1 MQIQNSLIPDI
12 WVTEKHQDAT
22 AMSFRVKQV
31 LFSEQS
37 PFQHVCVVET
47 QSLGKLLLND
57 GMTMVSE
64 ADEFVYHEMIA
75 HVPLFAHPHPR
86 KVLIIGGGDAGTAR
100 EVLRHKYIEKCIM
113 VEIDEAVVRACKE
126 HIPSVSCA
134 LNDPRLSVIID
145 DGVKYIAQTQEKFD
159 VILIDSTDPI
169 GPAQPLF
176 GEAFYSDIAA
186 HLEPEGIVV
195 SQAESV
201 FFGKEL
207 QESLL
212 KILRKTF
219 QHLYLYNYSNL
230 TYPGGLW
237 SFSFASQSS
246 KPFPE
251 GLAKK
256 IEQSQLSFKYY
267 NPNIHRGSFC
277 LPNFQRTQFQDLLDQ
292 DIR

>member
-1 MQIQNSLIPDI
+1 MQTQNSLLPDMWI
-12 WVTEKHQDAT
+12 TEKFQDST
-22 AMSFRVKQV
+22 AMSFRLKKV

-64 ADEFVYHEMIA
+64 ADEFVYHEMIS
-75 HVPLFAHPHPR
+75 HVPLFSHPDPK
-86 KVLIIGGGDAGTAR
+86 KVLIIGGGDGGTAR
-100 EVLRHKYIEKCIM
+100 EVLRHKSIEKCTM

-134 LNDPRLSVIID
+134 LNDPRLSLIID
-145 DGVKYIAQTQEKFD
+145 DGVKYIEKTEERFD

-176 GEAFYSDIAA
+176 GEEFYQNVAS
-186 HLEPEGIVV
+186 HLNSKGIVV

-201 FFGKEL
+201 FWGKEL

-212 KILRKTF
+212 KILKKTF

-237 SFSFASQSS
+237 SFSFASQETE
-246 KPFPE
+246 PFPYDL
-251 GLAKK
+251 GKK
-256 IEQSQLSFKYY
+256 IQESQFPFRYY
-267 NPNIHRGSFC
+267 NECMHKGAFSLPSF
-277 LPNFQRTQFQDLLDQ
+277 QWEQFQSLLKNKK
-292 DIR
+292 

>member
-1 MQIQNSLIPDI
+1 MTPDM
-12 WVTEKHQDAT
+12 WVTEKHKDST
-22 AMSFRVKQV
+22 AMSFRLKQV

-47 QSLGKLLLND
+47 EALGKLLLND

-75 HVPLFAHPHPR
+75 HVPLFAHPDPKR
-86 KVLIIGGGDAGTAR
+86 VLVIGGGDAGTAR
-100 EVLRHKYIEKCIM
+100 EVLRHKNIEKCTM
-113 VEIDEAVVRACKE
+113 VEIDEAVVRACRE

-134 LNDPRLSVIID
+134 LVDPRLSVIID
-145 DGVKYIAQTQEKFD
+145 DGVKYVAQTQEKFD

-176 GEAFYSDIAA
+176 GEDFYKNIASCLA
-186 HLEPEGIVV
+186 PGGIVV

-201 FFGKEL
+201 FHGKEL

-212 KILRKTF
+212 KILRKIF
-219 QHLYLYNYSNL
+219 KHLYLYNYSNL

-237 SFSFASQSS
+237 SFSFASQNTT
-246 KPFPE
+246 PFPKE
-251 GLAKK
+251 LIKK
-256 IEQSQLSFKYY
+256 IHNSHFSFRYY
-267 NPNIHRGSFC
+267 NPNIHYGSFA
-277 LPNFQRTQFQDLLDQ
+277 LPNFQWEQFQGLLDTPAFLPS
-292 DIR
+292 I